1 MRAPDSFTWLAISAG
16 VTASQIL
23 AVLSQLATLIRFFGF
38 RFRLTAYWAFS
49 GILWAAA
56 AAALFFLLVTAR
68 TSAQFAYVADADS
81 GTISAYSI
89 DSKGNLTPV
98 PGSPFATGVEPFSC
112 RWTSWETSPMSA
124 NFSGKNVS
132 AYRIGPN
139 GDLTPAPG
147 SPFETGTAP
156 VSIAVDPL
164 GAFVFVANFGDN
176 NVSAYAIGSNGGL
189 IPVPG
194 APFAAGVK

>member
-1 MRAPDSFTWLAISAG
+1 MSVDFMG
-16 VTASQIL
+16 N
-23 AVLSQLATLIRFFGF
+23 
-38 RFRLTAYWAFS
+38 
-49 GILWAAA
+49 
-56 AAALFFLLVTAR
+56 
-68 TSAQFAYVADADS
+68 FAYA
-81 GTISAYSI
+81 
-89 DSKGNLTPV
+89 
-98 PGSPFATGVEPFSC
+98 
-112 RWTSWETSPMSA
+112 A

-194 APFAAGVK
+194 APFAGGFALGEMMILQSVSGRHLSPFTIALA